1 MTTSDPLGAAPSP
14 AVAATRI
21 DVAGGIGWATVRY
34 VLAKVL
40 GIGALAVATRHHPPA
55 VFGVLAAVQL
65 VGTWLSSL
73 AEGGA
78 AAWIVTRW
86 KGERP
91 AELATARSVGLML
104 AMLQVAVMLLLGI
117 PLLRWLGIVQH
128 DTVLQLLCLPAV
140 LRAFDVVP
148 EGLLRRD
155 GQLRQLAACDLV
167 RDAVQATVTV
177 SVSLLSPG
185 VLGLATATVA
195 GATART
201 IMLHATRPVAFALA
215 WEPHVVA
222 DVRSL
227 SAHAWLGGFLGTAL
241 NDSDTLIIQRVFG
254 QVVGGQYSVGWSLA
268 NSVNRLVSSATQ
280 GLALLL
286 LADARRRGGS
296 QAAVQEAWIRSS
308 AAFALPLMATAAAFA
323 QPVVAILYG
332 PGWEA
337 AADYLRL
344 FSLFTA
350 VRVFT
355 SSTGSLLIAG
365 ERERLG
371 SVINTGTLLL
381 YVPALLV
388 AASGGAMAIAVT
400 VSVLRTLQ
408 AIGVNMYASRYV
420 GLTPGRYLRAVGG
433 VLLVAAG
440 GYGVGAAVLA
450 VPQIA
455 SSRLA
460 VVLVGG
466 MLCLLQYAAILAIT
480 PDVRRAL
487 RTMVNRVRTRR
498 VSKVE
503 VGAAA
508 SKSSKE

>member
-1 MTTSDPLGAAPSP
+1 MTTPDPPGAASSP
-14 AVAATRI
+14 PVAAMPI
-21 DVAGGIGWATVRY
+21 DVAGGIGWATMRY
-34 VLAKVL
+34 VLAKML
-40 GIGALAVATRHHPPA
+40 GMAALSVATRHHPPA

-86 KGERP
+86 KGDRP
-91 AELATARSVGLML
+91 GELATARSVGLAL
-104 AMLQVAVMLLLGI
+104 ALLQVVVMLLLGV
-117 PLLRWLGIVQH
+117 PLLRWLGVVQH
-128 DTVLQLLCLPAV
+128 YTVLQLLCLPVV
-140 LRAFDVVP
+140 LRAFDAVP

-155 GQLRQLAACDLV
+155 GELRQLAACDLA

-177 SVSLLSPG
+177 SVSLLAPG
-185 VLGLATATVA
+185 VLGLAAATVA
-195 GATART
+195 GAAVRT
-201 IMLHATRPVAFALA
+201 VMLHTTRPVPFALA
-215 WEPHVVA
+215 WEPQVVA

-241 NDSDTLIIQRVFG
+241 NDSDTLVIQRMFG
-254 QVVGGQYSVGWSLA
+254 QVVGGQYSLGWSLA

-280 GLALLL
+280 GMALLL

-308 AAFALPLMATAAAFA
+308 AAFALPLIATAAAFA
-323 QPVVAILYG
+323 QPVVAIVYG
-332 PGWEA
+332 PGWEV

-365 ERERLG
+365 ARERLG
-371 SVINTGTLLL
+371 SVINTGTLLV

-388 AASGGAMAIAVT
+388 AASRGAMAIAVT
-400 VSVLRTLQ
+400 VSVLRALQ

-420 GLTPGRYLRAVGG
+420 GLTPGRYLRAISG
-433 VLLVAAG
+433 VLLVAGG
-440 GYGVGAAVLA
+440 GYAVGAVVLA
-450 VPQIA
+450 MPLMA
-455 SSRLA
+455 SSSLA
-460 VVLVGG
+460 VVLAGG
-466 MLCLLQYAAILAIT
+466 TLCLLQYAAILAIT
-480 PDVRRAL
+480 PDVRHAL
-487 RTMVNRVRTRR
+487 RTMLDRVRTRR
-498 VSKVE
+498 VLKVE
-503 VGAAA
+503 VGATT
-508 SKSSKE
+508 SMSSKE